1 MAGHRPHSGDGVIA
15 EVALP
20 RWRYVAGRGLHG
32 RPSVRYH
39 TCRLGAPDAVPRA
52 AKAGAPSKD
61 AWDGPLAQAGPAIEA
76 SLGVEFIEASLGF
89 EFIEA
94 PLRVKFIE
102 AALISSL

>member
-1 MAGHRPHSGDGVIA
+1 MSVCEVDPTDRDYGDSQ
-15 EVALP
+15 
-20 RWRYVAGRGLHG
+20 RGAVKHEST
-32 RPSVRYH
+32 RCEFRE
-39 TCRLGAPDAVPRA
+39 APLCVEF
-52 AKAGAPSKD
+52 
-61 AWDGPLAQAGPAIEA
+61 LEA